1 MVGKSAQGGGI
12 PDEMAFQIFS
22 PRGKESSMSASTPSV
37 RIGIRGSEE
46 SGAPSRRGTGIWP
59 VGYPGIVAAAGAE
72 PVLLDEPAGKRTWLE
87 ILRDV
92 HGVVFAGN
100 MAGPSSNYA
109 DEQSLC
115 LHCRDR
121 NIPLLAIDQG
131 LHTLNSTFGGSVY
144 LNLARELPE
153 ALQHRHPPEPGLRH
167 GIVVERGT
175 HLARLYG
182 EGEIVVNSEHRQAV
196 CRVARGFRVCARALD
211 GVIEAME
218 VDGDEWFAL
227 GVQWRPASATASGL
241 DIQLFRG
248 LIDHAAERPQK
259 VLRKASPRR
268 QRQLLS
274 A

>member
-1 MVGKSAQGGGI
+1 
-12 PDEMAFQIFS
+12 MAV
-22 PRGKESSMSASTPSV
+22 PTPSI
-37 RIGIRGSEE
+37 RIGIFGCDE
-46 SGAPSRRGTGIWP
+46 SISSPKRNRGIWP
-59 VGYPGIVAAAGAE
+59 VGYPGIVTAAGAN
-72 PVLLDEPAGKRTWLE
+72 PVLLDKPAGRRTWSD

-100 MAGPSSNYA
+100 SADYG

-121 NIPLLAIDQG
+121 KIPLLAIDHG
-131 LHTLNSTFGGSVY
+131 LQTLNATFGGSVY
-144 LNLARELPE
+144 LDLARELPE

-167 GIVVERGT
+167 AIMVEPGT
-175 HLARLYG
+175 FLAQLYG

-196 CRVARGFRVCARALD
+196 CRLARGFRVCARALD
-211 GVIEAME
+211 SVIEAIE
-218 VDGDEWFAL
+218 VDAEGWFAL

-248 LIDHAAERPQK
+248 VIERALVRQQK
-259 VLRKASPRR
+259 PARKTAPRR